1 MTFLFLCDAVRGA
14 VFAENF
20 TKLLPDVSFA
30 MTADA
35 VAPEDVRFIMTW
47 NPPPDLHRYPNL
59 QAVFCI
65 GAGVDQFAGSVMPMG
80 VKLVRMV
87 DESITR
93 MVAEYVAMA
102 VLALHRNLHHYI
114 DHQRR
119 HLWMEVKPQVQAAAR
134 RVSVMGTGVLGQAA
148 LDKLKVFGFDLSGW
162 NRSQHSIEGVSCY
175 NGTDGLREML
185 ARTDILVCLLPLNT
199 GTAGI
204 LNDNLFAALPEG
216 ASLVHAGRG
225 RQLDADA
232 LLSSL
237 ASGRLSG
244 AFLDVTDPE
253 PLPSDHRLWAHP
265 RVVITPHVAAITQ
278 ADSAA
283 LTTVNNIKQL
293 LSGKDPIGTVD
304 PSELSVGDFPT
315 ARSTR

>member
-1 MTFLFLCDAVRGA
+1 MIFLFLCDAVRGA
-14 VFAENF
+14 VFAKTF
-20 TKLLPDVSFA
+20 SKLLPHISFA
-30 MTADA
+30 ISADA
-35 VAPEDVRFIMTW
+35 VAAEDVRFIMAW
-47 NPPPDLHRYPNL
+47 NPPPHLHRYPNL

-65 GAGVDQFAGSVMPMG
+65 GAGVDQFAGTTISVG

-114 DHQRR
+114 EHQRR
-119 HLWMEVKPQVQAAAR
+119 HHWQEITPQGQAAER
-134 RVSVMGTGVLGQAA
+134 RVSIMGTGVLGQAA
-148 LDKLKVFGFDLSGW
+148 FERLKVFGFDLSGW

-175 NGTDGLREML
+175 KGADGLREML
-185 ARTDILVCLLPLNT
+185 ARTDILVCLLPLNA
-199 GTAGI
+199 GTTGI
-204 LNDNLFAALPEG
+204 LNGELFAALPDG
-216 ASLVHAGRG
+216 ACLVHAGRG

-237 ASGRLSG
+237 DSGRLSG
-244 AFLDVTDPE
+244 AFLDVTEPE
-253 PLPSDHRLWAHP
+253 PLPSDHGLWAHP

-293 LSGKDPIGTVD
+293 LSGRDPIGIVD
-304 PSELSVGDFPT
+304 PSELSVGD
-315 ARSTR
+315 